1 MHDKFN
7 WVIMVRVYNL
17 PGFIWLFEQLFRELV
32 QCAVIV
38 MTLARH
44 QNQQFVAQNERTP
57 FGCTLPTFTTAEVG
71 KAPFVPGLSQ
81 CNARC
86 LQSHA
91 IRRVT
96 N

>member
-1 MHDKFN
+1 MPFLNKFS
-7 WVIMVRVYNL
+7 
-17 PGFIWLFEQLFRELV
+17 GHLV

-86 LQSHA
+86 LQSRA
-91 IRRVT
+91 LGGVT
-96 N
+96 RS